1 MPPHLAS
8 AAPPVIGLHVVD
20 HPLRIAMLAPPWI
33 STPPPGYGGVET
45 VVSDLTEALV
55 ERGHDVTLLC
65 APGSRSAATVVELL
79 DQAHPDEIERSI
91 YESDHVARA
100 FAHIDAARL
109 AGAPFDVVHDH
120 CGFTALAMADR
131 LATPV
136 VHTLHGPFTAQTGEF
151 YAMHG
156 HKARTI
162 AISATQR
169 ASAPVGLRGSA
180 IVANPI
186 DAAAWP
192 FRAQKD
198 DYLFWIGRM
207 TPEKGPHRAI
217 AVARAAGVPLILAGV
232 VQPGQREYFDEQVA
246 PHIDGVQVRFL
257 GEVTG
262 ARKRN
267 LFAGARALL
276 MPIRWNE
283 PFGLVMIEALVT
295 GTPVIAFPEGAAR
308 ELVVDGET
316 GFLADSV
323 AGMAA
328 AVGRLDEIVPR
339 RCRDWVLEHCD
350 VTVAAAGYEVA
361 YRAAI
366 EAVHV

>member
-1 MPPHLAS
+1 MPASPAS
-8 AAPPVIGLHVVD
+8 AVPPADRVQTGRG
-20 HPLRIAMLAPPWI
+20 PRLRIAMLAPPWI

-65 APGSRSAATVVELL
+65 APGSRSTATVVPLL

-100 FAHIDAARL
+100 FAHIDAARER
-109 AGAPFDVVHDH
+109 GAPFAIVHDH
-120 CGFTALAMADR
+120 CGFAALAMADR
-131 LATPV
+131 LSTPML
-136 VHTLHGPFTAQTGEF
+136 HTFHGAFTAQTREF
-151 YAMHG
+151 YAAHG
-156 HKARTI
+156 HKAVTI

-169 ASAPVGLRGSA
+169 ASAPLGLRGSA
-180 IVANPI
+180 IVTNPI
-186 DAAAWP
+186 DVAAWP
-192 FRAQKD
+192 FRADKD

-217 AVARAAGVPLILAGV
+217 AAARLAGAPLILAGV
-232 VQPGQREYFDEQVA
+232 VQPGQSAYFDEQVA
-246 PHIDGVQVRFL
+246 PHVDGVNVRFV

-262 ARKRN
+262 ARKRD

-283 PFGLVMIEALVT
+283 PFGMVMIEALAA
-295 GTPVIAFPEGAAR
+295 GTPVIAFPDGAAS
-308 ELVVDGET
+308 ELIADGET
-316 GFLADSV
+316 GFLVDDV
-323 AGMAA
+323 AAMAA
-328 AVGRLDEIVPR
+328 AVGRLGEIAPR
-339 RCRDWVLEHCD
+339 RCRDWVARHCD
-350 VTVAAAGYEVA
+350 VAVVAAAYEDA

-366 EAVHV
+366 VHV